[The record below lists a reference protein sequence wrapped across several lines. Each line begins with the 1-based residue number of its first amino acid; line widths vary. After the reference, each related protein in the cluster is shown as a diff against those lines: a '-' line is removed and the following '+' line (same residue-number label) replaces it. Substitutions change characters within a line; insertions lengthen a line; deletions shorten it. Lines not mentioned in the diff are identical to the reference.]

1 MLNTRVLYS
10 ILMPPVLNITTKDD
24 RSDVASIIFVST
36 TMDEKL
42 HEKCELIEARVKKV
56 EERVTKG
63 EKDLELRL
71 AELDKK
77 CVTVRWKV
85 RYRC

>member
-1 MLNTRVLYS
+1 
-10 ILMPPVLNITTKDD
+10 
-24 RSDVASIIFVST
+24 
-36 TMDEKL
+36 MDEKL